1 MDLYDQNLIP
11 RIIFTVISVVLTIGP
26 TIADFNKTHAT
37 HPDWTGHARFHV
49 VWQVLGFYPIMILN
63 LIVLW
68 INISNFYYPY
78 QLFFWLFWYVGFVG
92 SFLITLLSM
101 PLFKGKTV

>member
-49 VWQVLGFYPIMILN
+49 AVSYTHL
-63 LIVLW
+63 
-68 INISNFYYPY
+68 
-78 QLFFWLFWYVGFVG
+78 
-92 SFLITLLSM
+92 TLPTTYS
-101 PLFKGKTV
+101 V

>member
-37 HPDWTGHARFHV
+37 
-49 VWQVLGFYPIMILN
+49 IL
-63 LIVLW
+63 IG
-68 INISNFYYPY
+68 
-78 QLFFWLFWYVGFVG
+78 QG
-92 SFLITLLSM
+92 TLAFM
-101 PLFKGKTV
+101 WFGKS

>member
-37 HPDWTGHARFHV
+37 HPDWTC
-49 VWQVLGFYPIMILN
+49 
-63 LIVLW
+63 
-68 INISNFYYPY
+68 
-78 QLFFWLFWYVGFVG
+78 
-92 SFLITLLSM
+92 LLYTSDAADD
-101 PLFKGKTV
+101 